1 MVRELCGQSEE
12 HKQQQRSSKRLGKS
26 RVLGV
31 QSVAARA
38 GGLEQWHRKLK
49 GVVTAMAEGPPSLT
63 LLPEVSFSSR

>member
-38 GGLEQWHRKLK
+38 GGLEQ
-49 GVVTAMAEGPPSLT
+49 
-63 LLPEVSFSSR
+63 